1 MDVAIGLIAGVV
13 IILFGFVFA
22 AVNISSDRY
31 YSPQHWRHSAA
42 ITVIGIGLIISLV
55 TFIYALMQLAQQFM

>member
-1 MDVAIGLIAGVV
+1 MVVAVGLIAGVV

-22 AVNISSDRY
+22 AVNISSDRC

-42 ITVIGIGLIISLV
+42 ITVIGIGFAISFV
-55 TFIYALMQLAQQFM
+55 TFVYALMQLAQQLM